1 MAFRECLS
9 IIQFRFGHIRAHKKR
24 VVSDARIYTV
34 FSLRKHLKVLKL
46 TSRAMVDRGK
56 VPDLVDNMRKR
67 EVLEW
72 ELLRDRIALRYLFEG
87 ICILDIV

>member
-1 MAFRECLS
+1 
-9 IIQFRFGHIRAHKKR
+9 
-24 VVSDARIYTV
+24 
-34 FSLRKHLKVLKL
+34 
-46 TSRAMVDRGK
+46 MVDRGK